1 MLLIS
6 IIILAMGI
14 YIIVSPDLIIAT
26 LGMIIFIFSIMD
38 LIEGITFV
46 INIKRFEKWKY
57 KNKKE
62 LYSSKIG
69 YSSFFMI

>member
-14 YIIVSPDLIIAT
+14 YIIVSPDLIVAT

-46 INIKRFEKWKY
+46 INIKRFEKM
-57 KNKKE
+57 E
-62 LYSSKIG
+62 I
-69 YSSFFMI
+69 